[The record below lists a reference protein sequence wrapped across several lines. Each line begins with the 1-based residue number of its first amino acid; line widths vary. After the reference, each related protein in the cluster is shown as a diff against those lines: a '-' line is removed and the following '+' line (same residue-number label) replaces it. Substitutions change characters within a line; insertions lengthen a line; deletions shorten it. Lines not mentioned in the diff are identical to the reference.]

1 MASASAS
8 AVFLGFAPR
17 FQNGT
22 ELLLLLQKKVTSFL
36 LLSLGLSSI
45 LLLLTWGASSNT
57 FMFTPK
63 QALSDSAPSPGYPK
77 ITDDLTPTITY
88 GEAVLPSG
96 NLIADNSTATVS
108 SQVPNNNSS
117 PIIEPCDMSTG
128 KWVRE
133 TREPIY
139 SNLTCPFIPEN
150 KNCQQH
156 GKSPGYLYWRWKP
169 DGCDLPWFEP
179 NRFLSVVRGKTFAF
193 VGDSLARNHFDS
205 LVCLLSQAE
214 VPTNGDR
221 NPYKRFLKVHF
232 PSSNFTVMMIWTEF
246 YVLGMPRTNAS
257 TSFDIHLDKI
267 NTAWTSR
274 LPSLDY
280 LVISGGNWLYR
291 KNYLY
296 ESNKLIGCVYCRGEN
311 LTEYSLPY
319 VIRRV
324 VRKALESIQSCQNC
338 DKLLTFLR
346 SHTTSHFEKGSWFN
360 GGFCNRTEPL
370 NESELDFDAI
380 EWEIRKIQKEEIER
394 IKQFDG
400 IGDTNRNKRYKWLD
414 VTKAMM
420 IRADGHPG
428 KYYNKE
434 YSRSAYD
441 CLHWCLPGPVD
452 MWNEMLM
459 LNLINTSSLD

>member
-1 MASASAS
+1 MAS
-8 AVFLGFAPR
+8 AVFLGYAPR

-22 ELLLLLQKKVTSFL
+22 ELFLLLRKKVTSFL
-36 LLSLGLSSI
+36 LLSLGLSTI
-45 LLLLTWGASSNT
+45 FLLLIWGTSSDS
-57 FMFTPK
+57 FIFTAK
-63 QALSDSAPSPGYPK
+63 QALSHSAPPPGYPK
-77 ITDDLTPTITY
+77 IADLTSQITY
-88 GEAVLPSG
+88 DEAVLPST

-108 SQVPNNNSS
+108 SQFPNKNSS
-117 PIIEPCDMSTG
+117 SIIDPCDMYTG

-150 KNCQQH
+150 KKCQKH

-179 NRFLSVVRGKTFAF
+179 DRFLNIVRGKTFAF

-214 VPTNGDR
+214 VPINGDP
-221 NPYKRFLKVHF
+221 NPFRKFLKVHF

-246 YVLGMPRTNAS
+246 YVLGMPRSNALS

-267 NTAWTSR
+267 NTAWTSQ
-274 LPSLDY
+274 LPGLDY
-280 LVISGGNWLYR
+280 LVISGGHWFYR

-296 ESNKLIGCVYCRGEN
+296 ESDKLIGCIFCRGEN
-311 LTEYSLPY
+311 LTEYSVPY

-338 DKLLTFLR
+338 DKLITFLR
-346 SHTTSHFEKGSWFN
+346 SHTTSHFEKGSWSN
-360 GGFCNRTEPL
+360 GGYCNRTEPL
-370 NESELDFDAI
+370 NEREIDFDGQ
-380 EWEIRKIQKEEIER
+380 EWEIRRIQMEEIER
-394 IKQFDG
+394 IKGFDG
-400 IGDTNRNKRYKWLD
+400 VGDANRMKRYKWLD

-420 IRADGHPG
+420 MRADGHPG

-434 YSRSAYD
+434 LFRFGND